1 MRQLKTGDRFLRGK
15 KVRLISQTNEQLGV
29 VTFDSALAMAAD
41 AELDL
46 VEMPSK
52 TDPPVCRIMDYGK
65 HQFDEAKRQ
74 REAKRAQVQPK
85 VKEIKLHANI
95 DDNDFQIKS
104 RHIIDFLS
112 RGDKVRLLLTF
123 RGREMAHPEI
133 GQQVLNRMLKLVEEI
148 ANLDSPPKRMGKSIT
163 ALLSVKPQYR
173 KEKEKIM
180 TEKSSE

>member
-85 VKEIKLHANI
+85 VKEIKLRSNI

-104 RHIIDFLS
+104 RHIIDFLT
-112 RGDKVRLLLTF
+112 RGDKVRVLLTF

-133 GQQVLNRMLKLVEEI
+133 GQEVLNRMLKVVEEI
-148 ANLDSPPKRMGKSIT
+148 SNLDSPPKRMGKSIT
-163 ALLSVKPQYR
+163 AVLSVKPQYR
-173 KEKEKIM
+173 KEKEKIKP
-180 TEKSSE
+180 EKSDE

>member
-1 MRQLKTGDRFLRGK
+1 MRQLKMGDRFFRGK

-29 VTFDSALAMAAD
+29 FPFETALSMAAD
-41 AELDL
+41 AQLDL

-52 TDPPVCRIMDYGK
+52 TDPPVCRIMDFGK

-85 VKEIKLHANI
+85 VKEIKIHPTI

-104 RHIIDFLS
+104 RHMIDFLT
-112 RGDKVRLLLTF
+112 RGDKVRVLLAF
-123 RGREMAHPEI
+123 RGRELAHPEI
-133 GQQVLNRMLKLVEEI
+133 GEQVLNRLLKTVEEI

-163 ALLSVKPQYR
+163 AVLSVKPQYR
-173 KEKEKIM
+173 KEKIKAEK
-180 TEKSSE
+180 TSE

>member
-1 MRQLKTGDRFLRGK
+1 MRQLKAGDRFFRGK

-29 VTFDSALAMAAD
+29 FTFETALSMAAE

-74 REAKRAQVQPK
+74 REAKRAQIQPK
-85 VKEIKLHANI
+85 VKEIKMHPTI
-95 DDNDFQIKS
+95 DDNDFQIKC
-104 RHIIDFLS
+104 RHLIDFLT
-112 RGDKVRLLLTF
+112 RGDKVRLLLAF
-123 RGREMAHPEI
+123 RGRELAHPEI
-133 GQQVLNRMLKLVEEI
+133 GEQVLNRMLKAVEEV

-163 ALLSVKPQYR
+163 AVLSVKPQYR
-173 KEKEKIM
+173 KEKEKNKP
-180 TEKSSE
+180 EKAKE